1 MGADIFSSLQDKVA
15 FITGVARGQGRNHA
29 VRLAERGVDI
39 IALDINRSLDTVAY
53 GGASPEDLAETVRQV
68 ETTGRK
74 IIAREA
80 DVRDAD
86 AVRAVVDEGVA
97 EAGAPR
103 HRDSQRRDRVYC
115 ARGEL
120 SYEMWHELIDINLN
134 GVWHTVMASLPHLR
148 SNGPGGTIVLVG
160 SVASFKALPTLAH
173 YTAAK
178 HGIVGLTKTLA
189 AELGP
194 ERIRVNA
201 VCPTNVDTPMVQN
214 EFIMKL
220 FMPELEH
227 PTREDAEKPDSAY
240 VAANAIPVPWIDVDD
255 VTNAILFL
263 VSDAARYI
271 TGVALPIDAGFL
283 LK

>member
-1 MGADIFSSLQDKVA
+1 MSSLEGKVA
-15 FITGVARGQGRNHA
+15 FITGAARGQGRNHA

-39 IALDINRSLDTVAY
+39 IALDVNESIGTVAY
-53 GGASPEDLAETVRQV
+53 GGPTDEDLAETVRQV
-68 ETTGRK
+68 EALDRRIHAEK
-74 IIAREA
+74 A
-80 DVRDAD
+80 DVRSLE
-86 AVRAVVDEGVA
+86 AVRACVDRGVA
-97 EAGAPR
+97 ALGRLDIVIPNAGIASISP
-103 HRDSQRRDRVYC
+103 
-115 ARGEL
+115 AR
-120 SYEMWHELIDINLN
+120 EMSDDMWQDMIDINLN
-134 GVWHTVMASLPHLR
+134 GVWHTVKTALPHLKAD
-148 SNGPGGTIVLVG
+148 GTGGSIVLVG
-160 SVASFKALPTLAH
+160 SVASYKGLPNLVH
-173 YTAAK
+173 YVAAK
-178 HGIVGLTKTLA
+178 HGVVGMTKTLA

-227 PTREDAEKPDSAY
+227 PTRADAEQPDSAY

-263 VSDAARYI
+263 VSDEARYI
-271 TGVALPIDAGFL
+271 TGVALPVDAGFL